1 MSHSCWQRGVWQATF
16 DSPGLNGLAQFIS
29 RTADGG
35 FVVVGVLNGPGSS
48 NALVLRLNDF
58 GGLIWQKAFGGP
70 YDDGL
75 SSVRETSDGGFVL
88 AGQFQPLG
96 GCIACTDAWVLRLD
110 GSGNLLW
117 SKTYGGTDEDR
128 LYEIEELPG
137 GRFVAAG
144 ATRSSGAGAFDAFA
158 ILLDAGGNI
167 VWQKGHA
174 APTTPAP
181 VATSSSARST
191 LTRFPFSSPRKANP
205 PPAPQQRERLRA
217 RGGSMTS
224 PASAATSRGSS

>member
-1 MSHSCWQRGVWQATF
+1 MSKRRTITPLILFALLAGAGRSWAQTWSHRYDLPTTGRAVAQSGDGGYVVAGSQSSPSGTDILVLKVDALGNSVWQATF

-88 AGQFQPLG
+88 AGQ
-96 GCIACTDAWVLRLD
+96 
-110 GSGNLLW
+110 
-117 SKTYGGTDEDR
+117 
-128 LYEIEELPG
+128 
-137 GRFVAAG
+137 
-144 ATRSSGAGAFDAFA
+144 
-158 ILLDAGGNI
+158 
-167 VWQKGHA
+167 
-174 APTTPAP
+174 
-181 VATSSSARST
+181 
-191 LTRFPFSSPRKANP
+191 
-205 PPAPQQRERLRA
+205 
-217 RGGSMTS
+217 
-224 PASAATSRGSS
+224 